1 MYESSVCMDG
11 KKVVKHVK
19 PLRAN
24 AKGESFN
31 VHLAPGHGENNDSE
45 PQLILLQTAFYVSL
59 QNVHYIDQNIC
70 SHFL

>member
-1 MYESSVCMDG
+1 MQG

-31 VHLAPGHGENNDSE
+31 VHVAPGHGGNNNDSE
-45 PQLILLQTAFYVSL
+45 PQLILLRNL
-59 QNVHYIDQNIC
+59 
-70 SHFL
+70 HFTYLF